1 MSPGVKAIFFDLGET
16 LVTQNIEDNMVTKN
30 ALKEIALILPRTRSG
45 RDLYK
50 IYQEGYKVNNAI
62 RSRHNVEITVQTW
75 MRQLLTRALATE
87 PLQKLTD
94 EAIRIIVKNRAAN
107 ALAFQDARPAL
118 EKLSERSVK
127 LGIISNVSS
136 HEVALQILKNVKLYK
151 YFDQVITSA
160 HTGIRKPDPGIFL
173 YALLQFG
180 LGPEEAVHV
189 GDSEHHDVE
198 GAMPVGMK
206 TVLVSRKPGRTET
219 IADYHFRN
227 LAEAAELLASLK
239 GRGKEAN
246 GIEVARQSPGSS
258 RREGRETSRT
268 SGAP

>member
-1 MSPGVKAIFFDLGET
+1 MSPAVKAIFFDLGET

-30 ALKEIALILPRTRSG
+30 ALKEIAQILPRRRSG

-50 IYQEGYKVNNAI
+50 IYQDGYKVNNTI
-62 RSRHNVEITVQTW
+62 RSKHNVEITVQTW
-75 MRQLLTRALATE
+75 MRQLLARALGNE
-87 PLQKLTD
+87 PVQKLTD

-118 EKLSERSVK
+118 QKLSQHDVK
-127 LGIISNVSS
+127 LGVISNVSS
-136 HEVALQILKNVKLYK
+136 HEVAIQILKNVRLRK

-160 HTGIRKPDPGIFL
+160 ETGIRKPDPGIFL

-180 LGPEEAVHV
+180 LQPMEAVHV

-198 GAMPVGMK
+198 GAMSVGMK
-206 TVLVSRKPGRTET
+206 TVLVSRKPGTIET

-227 LAEAAELLASLK
+227 MAEAAERLASLEQ
-239 GRGKEAN
+239 GKN
-246 GIEVARQSPGSS
+246 QPG
-258 RREGRETSRT
+258 
-268 SGAP
+268 